1 MCSKIL
7 NIRGQPPF
15 TFLIICA
22 RHSANVIHVISWLN
36 AVGPTSMKLNDVT
49 IVFLRFCGFFLS
61 PVVNSSNPMMMFQG
75 GIWAARSG
83 HGRLG
88 EELLE
93 LARRADHLL
102 QQERWLRN
110 LPRKVALSIFQLK
123 FEMP

>member
-1 MCSKIL
+1 
-7 NIRGQPPF
+7 
-15 TFLIICA
+15 
-22 RHSANVIHVISWLN
+22 
-36 AVGPTSMKLNDVT
+36 MKLNDVT

-83 HGRLG
+83 PGRLG

-93 LARRADHLL
+93 LARRIDHLL

-110 LPRKVALSIFQLK
+110 LPLEAALSSFQLQV
-123 FEMP
+123 ENP